1 MTQTEERCRKALL
14 IAELVNEY
22 AKPITYW
29 DKNFNESVNYDVK
42 FVRNICEFFGMK
54 IEQLSNFK
62 KEGERKGYQAFS
74 KEYLGYIKINGCL
87 IKNVPKEYITQ
98 ELCELAVKQNGVALK
113 WVPEELKTF
122 ELCNIAVTNDFT
134 GNALKYV
141 PEEFKTYELCKVA
154 LANKWVAK

>member
-1 MTQTEERCRKALL
+1 MPKKIEWTEGRLWTREEINQLIDEKIKEEIVPLKLELKKIREETNRSSKAYEEYKARKEKQLNN
-14 IAELVNEY
+14 NEY
-22 AKPITYW
+22 
-29 DKNFNESVNYDVK
+29 
-42 FVRNICEFFGMK
+42 
-54 IEQLSNFK
+54 
-62 KEGERKGYQAFS
+62 YQ
-74 KEYLGYIKINGCL
+74 KYLEYIKINGCL

>member
-1 MTQTEERCRKALL
+1 MPKKIEWTEGRLWTREEINQLIDEKIKEEIVPLKLELKKIREETNRSSKAYEEYKARKEKQLNN
-14 IAELVNEY
+14 NEY
-22 AKPITYW
+22 
-29 DKNFNESVNYDVK
+29 
-42 FVRNICEFFGMK
+42 
-54 IEQLSNFK
+54 
-62 KEGERKGYQAFS
+62 YQ
-74 KEYLGYIKINGCL
+74 KYLEYIKINGCL

-141 PEEFKTYELCKVA
+141 PEEFKTYEICKVA

>member
-1 MTQTEERCRKALL
+1 MPKQIEWTEGRLWTREEINQLIEEKIKGEIVPLKLELKKIREETNRSSKAYEEYKARKEKQLNN
-14 IAELVNEY
+14 NEY
-22 AKPITYW
+22 
-29 DKNFNESVNYDVK
+29 
-42 FVRNICEFFGMK
+42 
-54 IEQLSNFK
+54 
-62 KEGERKGYQAFS
+62 YQ
-74 KEYLGYIKINGCL
+74 KYLEYIKINGCL

>member
-1 MTQTEERCRKALL
+1 MPKKIEWTEGRLWTREEINQLIDEKIKEEIVPLKLELKKIREETNRSSKAYEEYKARKEKQLNN
-14 IAELVNEY
+14 NEY
-22 AKPITYW
+22 
-29 DKNFNESVNYDVK
+29 
-42 FVRNICEFFGMK
+42 
-54 IEQLSNFK
+54 
-62 KEGERKGYQAFS
+62 YQ
-74 KEYLGYIKINGCL
+74 KYLEYIKINGCL

-141 PEEFKTYELCKVA
+141 PEEFKTYELCKVS

>member
-1 MTQTEERCRKALL
+1 MPKKIEWTEGRLWTREEINQLIDEKIKEEIVPLKLELKKIREETNRSSKAYEEYKARKEKQLNN
-14 IAELVNEY
+14 NEY
-22 AKPITYW
+22 
-29 DKNFNESVNYDVK
+29 
-42 FVRNICEFFGMK
+42 
-54 IEQLSNFK
+54 
-62 KEGERKGYQAFS
+62 YQ
-74 KEYLGYIKINGCL
+74 KYLEYIKINGCL

-141 PEEFKTYELCKVA
+141 PEELRTPRLCYVA

>member
-1 MTQTEERCRKALL
+1 MPKKIEWTEGRLWTREEINQLIDEKIKLAIVPLKLELKKIREETNRSSKAYEEYKARKEKQLNN
-14 IAELVNEY
+14 NEY
-22 AKPITYW
+22 
-29 DKNFNESVNYDVK
+29 
-42 FVRNICEFFGMK
+42 
-54 IEQLSNFK
+54 
-62 KEGERKGYQAFS
+62 YQ
-74 KEYLGYIKINGCL
+74 KYLEYIKINGCL

>member
-1 MTQTEERCRKALL
+1 MPKKIEWTEGRLWTREEINQLIEEKIKGEIVPLKLELKKIREETNRSSKAYEEYKARKEKQLNN
-14 IAELVNEY
+14 NEY
-22 AKPITYW
+22 
-29 DKNFNESVNYDVK
+29 
-42 FVRNICEFFGMK
+42 
-54 IEQLSNFK
+54 
-62 KEGERKGYQAFS
+62 YQ
-74 KEYLGYIKINGCL
+74 KYLEYIKINGCL